1 MEKRPNLKSLGNIS
15 ELKYIN
21 ADNVTR
27 YRAIMRYL
35 FLQYQKLNYWL
46 RPEQIY
52 EEIMLWNLFTNYS
65 LEQCQIDL
73 EQLVSWKNL
82 TSRHDGGRAVTI
94 EEYLRKKFQYLITPY
109 SIEIER
115 FLDSLDGINGYGGSL
130 EPTRLDKIED
140 ILYDIKEKDGI
151 YNPKESL
158 EMWITLYEAFQKL
171 HETSVDY
178 IASLQANMTEELL
191 VTTSFIL
198 YKDSITGYLQ
208 DFVQALQ
215 RKSYKIE
222 SYLKQITDNVRDNF
236 INNVV
241 NDEWLIPKLDYP
253 LSKEEYRQEL
263 IEKWEGLCK
272 WFCGEADSLSELVLL
287 ERASKDAIL
296 KIVRGTLRIQER
308 KRSTISRRKELDY
321 LGQWFYG
328 IDNLDEAHK
337 LSAYV
342 FGLFPTRH
350 LQGADSRSSDS
361 QEISMWK
368 EIPISRTIRA
378 RNRKKNEKHDTE
390 EVVDYGVHKEKV
402 RKTLM
407 LQRNKELQFLVKMIE
422 KKDIYISEMGVVT
435 SIERQQI
442 LDWVSRCRAST
453 TWTIQTSEG
462 IEIQIFYHEDTK
474 YTTLYCEDGELEL
487 IDYKFT
493 FKVINTIEWDD
504 ILRRPDN
511 KE

>member
-1 MEKRPNLKSLGNIS
+1 MEKWPNLKSLSNIS

-21 ADNVTR
+21 ADNVAR

-46 RPEQIY
+46 KPEQIY
-52 EEIMLWNLFTNYS
+52 EGITSWNLFQNYT
-65 LEQCQIDL
+65 LDQCQIDL

-130 EPTRLDKIED
+130 EPTRLDKIAD
-140 ILYDIKEKDGI
+140 ILYDIKEKNGI
-151 YNPKESL
+151 YNARENL
-158 EMWITLYEAFQKL
+158 ELWNTLYEAFQKL

-178 IASLQANMTEELL
+178 IASLQAYMTEELL
-191 VTTSFIL
+191 VATSFIL

-215 RKSYKIE
+215 RKSYRIE
-222 SYLKQITDNVRDNF
+222 GCIKSITVNVRDNF

-241 NDEWLIPKLDYP
+241 DDEWLIPKLDYS

-263 IEKWEGLCK
+263 LQKWDGLCK
-272 WFCGEADSLSELVLL
+272 WFCGEADSLSELTLL
-287 ERASKDAIL
+287 ERASKEAII
-296 KIVRGTLRIQER
+296 KIVKGTLRIQER
-308 KRSTISRRKELDY
+308 KRSTISRRKELDF

-328 IDNLDEAHK
+328 IKNLDEAHK

-350 LQGADSRSSDS
+350 LQGTDNRNSDS
-361 QEISMWK
+361 QDMSMWK
-368 EIPISRTIRA
+368 EVPICRTIRA
-378 RNRKKNEKHDTE
+378 RNRKRNEKHDTE
-390 EVVDYGVHKEKV
+390 EIVDYGTYKEKI
-402 RKTLM
+402 RKTLI
-407 LQRNKELQFLVKMIE
+407 LKRNRELEFLAKMIE

-442 LDWVSRCRAST
+442 LTWISRCNASSSC
-453 TWTIQTSEG
+453 TIQTPEG
-462 IEIQIFYHEDTK
+462 IEIRIFYLKNTEN
-474 YTTLYCEDGELEL
+474 TTLYCEDGDLEL
-487 IDYKFT
+487 RDYKIS
-493 FKVINTIEWDD
+493 FKVINTSEWDD
-504 ILRRPDN
+504 ILGSPN
-511 KE
+511 NEE